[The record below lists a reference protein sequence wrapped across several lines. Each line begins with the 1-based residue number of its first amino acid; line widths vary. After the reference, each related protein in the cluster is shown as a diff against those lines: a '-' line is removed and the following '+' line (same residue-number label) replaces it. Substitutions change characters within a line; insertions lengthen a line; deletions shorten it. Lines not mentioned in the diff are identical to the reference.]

1 MFQLTVNGACGLRG
15 RHVQPR
21 VALLNAR
28 EHANAIILQ
37 PRMAVELAKDLRNRK
52 STASWSLA

>member
-1 MFQLTVNGACGLRG
+1 MFQLTVNGVCGLRG
-15 RHVQPR
+15 QHVQPR

-28 EHANAIILQ
+28 EHANVIILQ
-37 PRMAVELAKDLRNRK
+37 PRMAVELAKGLRNRK

>member
-1 MFQLTVNGACGLRG
+1 MFQLTVNGVCGLRG

-28 EHANAIILQ
+28 ERASVITPQL
-37 PRMAVELAKDLRNRK
+37 RMAVELAKGLRNRK